1 MKKKYLKHILYSGII
16 GVVFW
21 LVGEALYNFL
31 TKDLWQPLGI
41 ALYFCIFGILMIVG
55 MFLLAVFRGDYNK
68 ALNKGINPIT
78 NNFAPLVL
86 LMVVFFIC
94 TGFLEFLY
102 EIGGTSVIKEPTSYV
117 FLIDDSGSMSAN
129 DPNCERATAIK
140 KIMEKQDGDFPYSV
154 YSFTSGSKKLKE
166 LGPYS
171 QEDNYQFSS
180 NGGTDII
187 GSLDSVLNEII
198 ADSAYGESPRIML
211 VSDGS
216 SSSSGIKGVIT
227 KCNDNSVSIS
237 SISFGDIFGNALL
250 NKLAT
255 RTGGVY
261 VSVDNVDE
269 LYNEMQMVITSNSV
283 RNLVSER
290 YVPRLNWLYAIL
302 RIVFLVIM
310 ALLWSI
316 IKNISY
322 CGVGYAKEDKNYSYD
337 NVILFTL
344 VSALISILIMEF
356 GTAYFAIPEK
366 IARLI
371 LAVLWAIV
379 PGEFFKSSK
388 LEPILTSPTAGK
400 PGFGESAPTNTLQ
413 GNDEETNNGTKR
425 ITSLSGFQNVKNEG
439 FKSSGTGFEKPG
451 TSFGPKKTFGGFSGA
466 DNLNK
471 KSGGFGNSGS
481 SDSSN
486 GKTNGFGKK

>member
-102 EIGGTSVIKEPTSYV
+102 ELGGTSVIKEPTSYV
-117 FLIDDSGSMSAN
+117 FLIDDSGSMSGN

-250 NKLAT
+250 NKLAS

-261 VSVDNVDE
+261 VAVDNVDE
-269 LYNEMQMVITSNSV
+269 LYNEMQMAITSN
-283 RNLVSER
+283 
-290 YVPRLNWLYAIL
+290 
-302 RIVFLVIM
+302 
-310 ALLWSI
+310 
-316 IKNISY
+316 
-322 CGVGYAKEDKNYSYD
+322 
-337 NVILFTL
+337 
-344 VSALISILIMEF
+344 
-356 GTAYFAIPEK
+356 
-366 IARLI
+366 
-371 LAVLWAIV
+371 
-379 PGEFFKSSK
+379 
-388 LEPILTSPTAGK
+388 
-400 PGFGESAPTNTLQ
+400 
-413 GNDEETNNGTKR
+413 
-425 ITSLSGFQNVKNEG
+425 
-439 FKSSGTGFEKPG
+439 
-451 TSFGPKKTFGGFSGA
+451 
-466 DNLNK
+466 
-471 KSGGFGNSGS
+471 
-481 SDSSN
+481 
-486 GKTNGFGKK
+486 